1 MKLKPIAKAVL
12 TDVRFWITAACCA
25 AAVVCRQ
32 PWAIPF
38 LVALAAL
45 WSGYEKAKRTS
56 IS

>member
-1 MKLKPIAKAVL
+1 MKLKPIAKAVVK
-12 TDVRFWITAACCA
+12 DVRFWIVVACCMG
-25 AAVVCRQ
+25 AVVFRQ

-45 WSGYEKAKRTS
+45 WSGYEKAKRTP